1 MRVPRIYLP
10 TDLSS
15 NTEVELD
22 DRARQHIIQVLRL
35 KQGAD
40 LVLFNGQG
48 GEYQSQLLKAEK
60 RHALVLVGEHH
71 SPQCESPIRIHLGLG
86 ISKGERMDFAIQK
99 AVELGVNKITPLF
112 TERCVVQLDDK
123 RQEKRLQHWQG
134 IIQSACEQCGR
145 TTLPELHPM
154 LNFYNWLKSVETNS
168 TKLILNPYTTI
179 KLADIKPMPTNIRLA
194 IGAEGGFSDKEI
206 ESALEN
212 SYLSLNLGPRILRT
226 ETAVVAGLAAIQT
239 VWGDLDKLQ

>member
-1 MRVPRIYLP
+1 MPRIYLP
-10 TDLSS
+10 INLSTG
-15 NTEVELD
+15 TEVELD

-35 KQGAD
+35 KQGAA

-48 GEYQSQLLKAEK
+48 GEYQAQLLKAEK
-60 RHALVLVGEHH
+60 RHAVVLVGEHH

-99 AVELGVNKITPLF
+99 AVELGVNEITPLF
-112 TERCVVQLDDK
+112 TERSVVQLDDK
-123 RQEKRLQHWQG
+123 RKQKRLHHWQG

-145 TTLPELHPM
+145 TQLPELHTM
-154 LNFYNWLKSVETNS
+154 SNFYDWVKILDTDS
-168 TKLILNPYTTI
+168 TKLILDPYTTTH
-179 KLADIKPMPTNIRLA
+179 LSDIKPTPPNVRLA
-194 IGAEGGFSDKEI
+194 IGAEGGFNNEEI
-206 ESALEN
+206 NTALEN
-212 SYLSLNLGPRILRT
+212 AFQGLNLGPRILRT